1 MLLLQ
6 LLQLLSSYKVHVR
19 NFVLWIMNFLEKF
32 ISNFFFFSLPTD
44 ITIHDFFYVAE
55 NFFFYFLQKF
65 STEIFDMEWTLCS
78 IFRVISWPQFWPF
91 SGRFCKHFWEF
102 FRLIHYLW
110 PLRMQLF
117 YHEYP
122 TKQEWNWVRSSG
134 WNSRLKLQECCWLGT
149 VGWLWSSPLIFF
161 FL

>member
-1 MLLLQ
+1 MK
-6 LLQLLSSYKVHVR
+6 Y
-19 NFVLWIMNFLEKF
+19 NFLKI
-32 ISNFFFFSLPTD
+32 ISIFFSSSVSNWYYCHPWFFFLW
-44 ITIHDFFYVAE
+44 
-55 NFFFYFLQKF
+55 LK
-65 STEIFDMEWTLCS
+65 IFIETNLSKIYDVKWTLCS
-78 IFRVISWPQFWPF
+78 TIFRVISWPQFWPF

-134 WNSRLKLQECCWLGT
+134 WNSRLKLQECCVGLALWVDYVVHPTLG
-149 VGWLWSSPLIFF
+149 WPPQ
-161 FL
+161 